1 MNCCRPN
8 PACLNFCRLNGK
20 LISGKGVIRNSQNGW
35 EYEVLR
41 ILAQGG
47 MSTTYLVYD
56 YQNCKLAVLKAI
68 NAELALRA
76 KAREMFQREA
86 RILQSLEHP
95 AIPKYYDFFDTQE
108 RYSLV
113 MEMIHGKSL
122 DRIPTVTPIQAIEW
136 LLQTSS
142 ILDYLHGRNPPLIH
156 RDIKPENLILRYSTG
171 KITLI
176 DFGAVK
182 EATTPPG
189 TKIVTPGYGAPEQ
202 QRGTPC
208 VQSDFYSLGT
218 TLIYLLTKRSPS
230 DFYITSKYKFAGLE
244 AVDISPVLVSLID
257 TLTAFLPEDRPRC
270 ATEVSNLLTDTL
282 ELLRKV

>member
-1 MNCCRPN
+1 
-8 PACLNFCRLNGK
+8 
-20 LISGKGVIRNSQNGW
+20 
-35 EYEVLR
+35 
-41 ILAQGG
+41 
-47 MSTTYLVYD
+47 
-56 YQNCKLAVLKAI
+56 
-68 NAELALRA
+68 
-76 KAREMFQREA
+76 
-86 RILQSLEHP
+86 
-95 AIPKYYDFFDTQE
+95 
-108 RYSLV
+108 

-244 AVDISPVLVSLID
+244 AADISPVLVSLID

>member
-244 AVDISPVLVSLID
+244 AADISPVLVSLID

>member
-86 RILQSLEHP
+86 RISR
-95 AIPKYYDFFDTQE
+95 ASGNT
-108 RYSLV
+108 
-113 MEMIHGKSL
+113 
-122 DRIPTVTPIQAIEW
+122 
-136 LLQTSS
+136 
-142 ILDYLHGRNPPLIH
+142 
-156 RDIKPENLILRYSTG
+156 
-171 KITLI
+171 
-176 DFGAVK
+176 
-182 EATTPPG
+182 
-189 TKIVTPGYGAPEQ
+189 
-202 QRGTPC
+202 
-208 VQSDFYSLGT
+208 
-218 TLIYLLTKRSPS
+218 
-230 DFYITSKYKFAGLE
+230 
-244 AVDISPVLVSLID
+244 
-257 TLTAFLPEDRPRC
+257 
-270 ATEVSNLLTDTL
+270 
-282 ELLRKV
+282 